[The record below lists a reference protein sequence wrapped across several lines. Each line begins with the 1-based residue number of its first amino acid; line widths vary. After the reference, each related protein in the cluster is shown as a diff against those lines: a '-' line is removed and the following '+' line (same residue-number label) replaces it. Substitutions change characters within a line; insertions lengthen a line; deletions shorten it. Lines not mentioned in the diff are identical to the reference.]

1 MILSGEKEMIEKIKS
16 FFIKNQVLIKSL
28 LTITLFFGNSLFA
41 YIPISIFDIN
51 SHTASMKTKGYLEI
65 YDYIILLIILYL
77 LYRDDIKKYLKDLMK
92 NFGKIID
99 TGFSYWTI
107 GLIIMMISN
116 FLIVKFFP
124 GAKPNNEIELQKI
137 IKTIPIISFVSISI
151 LGPIIEEFT
160 FRKTFY
166 DLIKNKDVFVIVSGI
181 VFGTLHVLFS
191 YTSYWDFLYVIPY
204 SALGICLAMMY
215 KKTDNLFTSIIM
227 HIFHNS
233 ILTIIS
239 IASLGL

>member
-1 MILSGEKEMIEKIKS
+1 MKNKTSKKIKD
-16 FFIKNQVLIKSL
+16 FLKKNQILLKSL
-28 LTITLFFGNSLFA
+28 FTITLFFFN
-41 YIPISIFDIN
+41 SIFEFIPALIFNIDYHKISN
-51 SHTASMKTKGYLEI
+51 KTQILLSF
-65 YDYIILLIILYL
+65 YDYIILLVILYF
-77 LYRDDIKKYLKDLMK
+77 LYRKDIKKYLKDLKK
-92 NFGKIID
+92 NFIKIID
-99 TGFSYWTI
+99 KGFSYWTI

-116 FLIVKFFP
+116 FIIMKFIP
-124 GAKPNNEIELQKI
+124 MATPNNEIEVQKI
-137 IKTIPIISFVSISI
+137 IKTLPIISFISI
-151 LGPIIEEFT
+151 GIMGPIIEEFT

-166 DLIKNKDVFVIVSGI
+166 DLIKNKDVYVLVSGI

-215 KKTDNLFTSIIM
+215 KKTDNLFTSILM

-239 IASLGL
+239 IMSLGL